1 MRLRKLYFQSEKI
14 NDLHLNVINKV
25 KNLTHKSHQIYI
37 NN

>member
-1 MRLRKLYFQSEKI
+1 MRLRKRYFQSEKI

-25 KNLTHKSHQIYI
+25 KNLTHKSHQIKI

>member
-25 KNLTHKSHQIYI
+25 KNLKHKSHQNKK